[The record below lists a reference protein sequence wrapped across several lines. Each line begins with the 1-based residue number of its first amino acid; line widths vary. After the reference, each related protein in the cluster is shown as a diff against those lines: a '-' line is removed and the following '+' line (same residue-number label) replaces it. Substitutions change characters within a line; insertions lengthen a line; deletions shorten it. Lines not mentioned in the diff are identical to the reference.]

1 MPVSAVVTSGA
12 LIVAVPASV
21 GAAASF
27 AVANVAQM
35 RGARRSQTT
44 RTLDPGLLLHL
55 GADPLWLAGLGA
67 SIIGFALEATALA
80 IAPVVLV
87 QPLIVA
93 ELLFAL
99 PLPQQQAAV
108 ASAGVSHRRRAD
120 SPGEGASLRQPTR
133 SDFRSA
139 GRPSP
144 IVDRDESAV
153 IPIELDVN
161 DESVDRQTVHESS
174 DPGSARCGGERCGLR
189 HGGAANDDG
198 TRTRA
203 GQSLRRALDFP
214 SSARVYAREHRSR
227 IIRVFGLES
236 LENYIADAK
245 AICYACQARKECL
258 EFALATRHGFGI
270 WGGRDEDER
279 RRLRRSRQAQQRLR
293 QRKFGDFVAPD
304 DPVSPSRAATAA
316 TREAEANQ
324 DLQHGPADYQSRP
337 AI

>member
-1 MPVSAVVTSGA
+1 MTSGA

-99 PLPQQQAAV
+99 PLAA
-108 ASAGVSHRRRAD
+108 AAGGSRLGRREWTGVGRILPERA
-120 SPGEGASLRQPTR
+120 LRYGNRLAAT
-133 SDFRSA
+133 SDRLEDLL
-139 GRPSP
+139 P

-161 DESVDRQTVHESS
+161 DESVDRQTVQRVIEILGRL
-174 DPGSARCGGERCGLR
+174 DVVANAAGYDTE
-189 HGGAANDDG
+189 GAANDA
-198 TRTRA
+198 RNSNA
-203 GQSLRRALDFP
+203 RRP
-214 SSARVYAREHRSR
+214 ISSARSGFPEQRSC
-227 IIRVFGLES
+227 
-236 LENYIADAK
+236 
-245 AICYACQARKECL
+245 ICA
-258 EFALATRHGFGI
+258 
-270 WGGRDEDER
+270 
-279 RRLRRSRQAQQRLR
+279 
-293 QRKFGDFVAPD
+293 
-304 DPVSPSRAATAA
+304 
-316 TREAEANQ
+316 
-324 DLQHGPADYQSRP
+324 
-337 AI
+337 